1 MNNKKRIE
9 VAELLKEIDVAV
21 LDLKEVTEHLDRL
34 GNDIVRFSRNNLG
47 VVMVTAAETADCC
60 EDTIDLLLALAEMI
74 DKADDKRYRERIRH
88 ISDETAIKPNK
99 KRENI
104 K

>member
-1 MNNKKRIE
+1 MDNKKRTE
-9 VAELLKEIDVAV
+9 VAV
-21 LDLKEVTEHLDRL
+21 LLREIETAVSDLRAVSEHLDRL
-34 GNDIVRFSRNNLG
+34 GNDIVCLARNNLG

-88 ISDETAIKPNK
+88 ISDETAIKPNR